1 VKIVFIFEKIVI
13 VKVQK
18 KKKKKKGLAGGG
30 GNLRAV
36 AAAVYIGGN
45 KLQLDKNKRKSVSSP
60 LCCYFSA

>member
-13 VKVQK
+13 VKGQ

>member
-1 VKIVFIFEKIVI
+1 
-13 VKVQK
+13 VQ

>member
-13 VKVQK
+13 VKVQ